1 MSDLVKRLREI
12 SNSDGVQFEAA
23 DRLEALEGAVENFL
37 RVKSRYHTEQAYK
50 RLEEVFNQ
58 GVKKPLDKS

>member
-12 SNSDGVQFEAA
+12 SNSDGVQFEVA

-37 RVKSRYHTEQAYK
+37 RVKGRYHTEQAYK
-50 RLEEVFNQ
+50 RLVEVFHQ
-58 GVKKPLDKS
+58 GTEKVLDKS